1 MSRRKSRRPT
11 ADPVTGTSATGRVLA
26 GRGRSLL
33 TVDVETRLLEA
44 SRQGMPVEAA
54 AAYANISKS
63 TFMLWMAK
71 GRTEWARRHEGEEP
85 DPGEEPFLQL
95 LERVDLAR
103 EQAHAQTVIQLRRLI
118 NGGFI
123 TKEVTKKHRDPET
136 GEVYEET
143 TVDRA
148 SPDFRAISWYLERQH
163 RAHWGKDATQV
174 EITGAAG
181 GPLKVE
187 RVDTDDLAARLIG
200 TLHALE
206 YPPDDDIADAELI
219 DDEHQEETP

>member
-54 AAYANISKS
+54 AAYAGIGKS
-63 TFMLWMAK
+63 TFMDWMAR
-71 GRTEWARRHEGEEP
+71 GRAEWTSRQAGGTP
-85 DPGEEPFLQL
+85 DPAEDPYVQL
-95 LERVDLAR
+95 LERIDLAR
-103 EQAHAQTVIQLRRLI
+103 EQAHAQTVVQLRRLI
-118 NGGFI
+118 NGGFVV
-123 TKEVTKKHRDPET
+123 KETHKKTRDPET
-136 GEVYEET
+136 GDIVHET
-143 TVDRA
+143 VVDRA
-148 SPDFRAISWYLERQH
+148 APDYRAITWYLERAH
-163 RAHWGKDATQV
+163 RATWGKDATQV

-181 GPLKVE
+181 GPLQVE
-187 RVDTDDLAARLIG
+187 HVDLDDLATRLQG

-206 YPPDDDIADAELI
+206 YPPEDIADAEII
-219 DDEHQEETP
+219 DTPEGP